1 MFGGG
6 EEYFREPPSIDRD
19 TLRRFAL
26 FCARLRAAEKPGKK
40 TVAESAELA
49 RGVGDNE
56 MAFEL
61 VVGALFR
68 HIKSWTGNKQ
78 LACWYILDKLCKE
91 DRDKYGYTA
100 SKYILEI
107 GRDYIPFEDP
117 VLGPKYES
125 LVEHWEGVF
134 PSHVVDAL
142 WLAKKDRL
150 WAIEH
155 PNEVLQQK
163 EEEERQWKLEEMAME
178 DEDGLNDY
186 GQPCMDYLQG
196 RCFWGDACRLYHP
209 PGEEGTMPLECRLG
223 DWKCSSCGA
232 INRHFQRRCSSCVRE
247 KPQYK
252 KGRKPTAEE
261 ALLSSPDPNVYAVLR
276 RQFGYDPN
284 VVEEAVAHW
293 KTRLET
299 TSIEEYK
306 EERRAAYRMRIL
318 GRAPTSK
325 LEESIRLQKN
335 YPDIDIGLPEDVV
348 DPCAAP
354 GRMENE
360 SLLPAGTSPV
370 SAVGLLAQTIVER
383 GARDPKLPQLLFE
396 LAHQVKQVAR
406 DSGIKLSLTQCET
419 LMTACKIV
427 FSAWG
432 ADRGATPFV
441 PLFFKELRHTED
453 GLGLSTEQQEHLTSI
468 TKEFCTH

>member
-19 TLRRFAL
+19 TLRHFAL
-26 FCARLRAAEKPGKK
+26 LCARLRTAEKPGKK
-40 TVAESAELA
+40 TVTECVELA

-61 VVGALFR
+61 VVGVLFR

-78 LACWYILDKLCKE
+78 LTCWYVLDKLCKE

-100 SKYILEI
+100 GKYILEI
-107 GRDYIPFEDP
+107 GRDYIPYEDP

-134 PSHVVDAL
+134 PRHVVDAL

-150 WAIEH
+150 WACAH
-155 PNEVLQQK
+155 PAEVLQQK
-163 EEEERQWKLEEMAME
+163 EEEEQQWKAEEMALE
-178 DEDGLNDY
+178 DEEGLNDY

-223 DWKCSSCGA
+223 DWKCPSCGA
-232 INRHFQRRCSSCVRE
+232 INRHFQRRCSSCVKE

-252 KGRKPTAEE
+252 KARKPTTEE
-261 ALLSSPDPNVYAVLR
+261 AMLSSPDPNVYAVIR

-284 VVEEAVAHW
+284 VEEEAVVHW
-293 KTRLET
+293 RTRLGDT
-299 TSIEEYK
+299 PIDTYK
-306 EERRAAYRMRIL
+306 KERAAAYRVRIL
-318 GRAPTSK
+318 GKPPMSEM
-325 LEESIRLQKN
+325 EERMKSQKN
-335 YPDIDIGLPEDVV
+335 YPDVDIGPPDEAFEANGAEVHKV
-348 DPCAAP
+348 T
-354 GRMENE
+354 E
-360 SLLPAGTSPV
+360 SLVPAGTASA
-370 SAVGLLAQTIVER
+370 SAVGLLAQTIIER
-383 GARDPKLPQLLFE
+383 GARDPKLPQLLSE
-396 LAHQVKQVAR
+396 LVQYVKQVAG
-406 DSGIKLSLTQCET
+406 DSAVRLTTTQGEA
-419 LMTACKIV
+419 LLTACKIV

-432 ADRGATPFV
+432 ADRGARPFV
-441 PLFFKELRHTED
+441 PPFFRDMRHTEAA
-453 GLGLSTEQQEHLTSI
+453 LGLSAEQQEQLTSM
-468 TKEFCTH
+468 TGEFRTN

>member
-40 TVAESAELA
+40 TVSESAELA
-49 RGVGDNE
+49 REVGDNE

-61 VVGALFR
+61 VVGVLFR

-107 GRDYIPFEDP
+107 GRDYIPYEDP

-134 PSHVVDAL
+134 PRHVVDAL

-155 PNEVLQQK
+155 PNDLLQRKK
-163 EEEERQWKLEEMAME
+163 EEEQEWKQEELAME

-196 RCFWGDACRLYHP
+196 RCFWGEACRLYHP

-223 DWKCSSCGA
+223 DWKCPSCGA

-261 ALLSSPDPNVYAVLR
+261 ALLSSPDPIVYAALR

-284 VVEEAVAHW
+284 IVEEAVAHW
-293 KTRLET
+293 KTRLEN
-299 TSIEEYK
+299 TSVEAYK
-306 EERRAAYRMRIL
+306 EERRAAYRVRIL
-318 GRAPTSK
+318 GMTPTST
-325 LEESIRLQKN
+325 LEERMRSQKN
-335 YPDIDIGLPEDVV
+335 YPDVDIGPPEEVV
-348 DPCAAP
+348 DCSVTP
-354 GRMENE
+354 GPTASE
-360 SLLPAGTSPV
+360 SFVPAGAPPV

-383 GARDPKLPQLLFE
+383 GASDPKLPQILFE
-396 LAHQVKQVAR
+396 LAYYVKQVAG
-406 DSGIKLSLTQCET
+406 DAEMKLSLTQAET
-419 LMTACKIV
+419 LLTACKIV

-432 ADRGATPFV
+432 ADRSATPFV
-441 PLFFKELRHTED
+441 PPFFKEIRHTED
-453 GLGLSTEQQEHLTSI
+453 ALGLSSEQQEHLTSI
-468 TKEFCTH
+468 TREFWAN